1 MDPDRFTQVDAT
13 TWRVEP
19 HGAMRVPAI
28 IYADEP
34 LIRDMDDKVFEQ
46 AVNVAVLPGIV
57 QASYVMPDAH
67 WGYGFPIGGVA
78 AFDPDQGGVVS
89 AGGVGFD
96 ISCGV
101 RTMLTGR
108 KVADVLPVQ
117 KVLAESLFRQ
127 IPAGVGSTGAITLD
141 AVEMDAMLRG
151 GARWAVARG
160 WGEARDLDRIEEH
173 GQMADAE
180 PACVSERA
188 KERQRREMGTLGSGN
203 HYLEVQAVVE
213 LFDTTAARAFDL
225 APDDVVVTIHCGS
238 RGLGHQIGSE
248 FLKEMVVTAKTSGI
262 VLPDRELA
270 CAPIRSEVGERYLGA
285 MRAAINCALANREI
299 LGHYARRVFAH
310 FFRGSGLRLLFDVSH
325 NTCKVEPH
333 VVDGK
338 PRDLFV
344 HRKGATRAFGAGHAS
359 LPAALRDIGQP
370 VLIGGSMGTGSYI
383 LVGEASGEQKAF
395 SSACHGAGRALSRH
409 AALKR
414 WSGRKIID
422 DLAAQGVVIR
432 SPSTRGVAEEAPGA
446 YKDVGAVV
454 AAAERAGLARRVARL
469 RPLICIKG

>member
-1 MDPDRFTQVDAT
+1 MDPGRFTSIDAT

-19 HGAMRVPAI
+19 HGAMRVPAV
-28 IYADEP
+28 IYADEA
-34 LIRDMDDKVFEQ
+34 LIRDMDDKVYEQ
-46 AVNVAVLPGIV
+46 AVNVAALPGIV

-67 WGYGFPIGGVA
+67 WGYGFPIGGIA
-78 AFDPDQGGVVS
+78 AFDADQGGVVS

-101 RTMLTGR
+101 RTMLTGL
-108 KVADVLPVQ
+108 KVADILPVQ
-117 KVLAESLFRQ
+117 ESLAESLFRR

-141 AVEMDAMLRG
+141 AVEMESMLARG
-151 GARWAVARG
+151 AHWAVAHG
-160 WGEARDLDRIEEH
+160 WGEARDLDRIEEQ
-173 GQMADAE
+173 GLMAGAE

-188 KERQRREMGTLGSGN
+188 KERQRCEMGTLGSGN
-203 HYLEVQAVVE
+203 HYLEVQAVAE
-213 LFDTTAARAFDL
+213 LFDAAAARAFDL

-248 FLKEMVVTAKTSGI
+248 FLKDMLVTAKACDI

-270 CAPIRSEVGERYLGA
+270 CAPIRSEVGERYFGA

-310 FFRGSGLRLLFDVSH
+310 YFPGCDLRLLFDVSH

-333 VVDGK
+333 VIDGR

-344 HRKGATRAFGAGHAS
+344 HRKGATRAFGPGHAS
-359 LPAALRDIGQP
+359 LPAALRGVGQP

-395 SSACHGAGRALSRH
+395 ASACHGAGRALSRH

-414 WSGRKIID
+414 WSGRKIVD
-422 DLAAQGVVIR
+422 DLAAHGIIIR

-454 AAAERAGLARRVARL
+454 MAAERAGLARRVARL